1 MANSIH
7 LPDSFLNCIQQTL
20 PSHLDLNDFITSCQ
34 QPLRKSIRVNT
45 LKISVADFLTRI
57 APLQW
62 QLTPIPWCEEGFW
75 LTRDDESTPLGNTAE
90 HLAGLFYI
98 QEASSM
104 MPVSA
109 LFHLWKHQDNNQVVL
124 DAAAAPGSKT
134 TQIAA
139 HLNNQGLLI
148 ANEFSSS
155 RVKVLH
161 ANLVRCAATNVAL
174 THFDARVFG
183 TWLTES
189 VDAIL
194 LDAPC
199 SGEGAIRKDDLA
211 MKNWTLESV
220 HDIAACQ
227 KELIQSAFYALK
239 PNGILIYS
247 TCTLNQYE
255 NQGVCEHLLT
265 TFGDAVEPVP
275 LTDLFAKAKGVATPE
290 GYLHV
295 WPQVYDSEGFFVAGF
310 RKKQS
315 AVPDKQQRHRGQF
328 PFRLASAKQANG
340 LFSYLNQQFAITPD
354 HLPGDVYIRDAEFWL
369 FPTAFS
375 QVQGKVKFDRVGIK
389 LADAIKKSFRISHE
403 LAMSIGRL
411 AQNNVYELT
420 AEQAR
425 EYYMGRDIFLEQVDP
440 SKKGELI
447 VHYKGSPIGL
457 GKWVGP
463 RIKNNYPRELVRDNH
478 LFVE

>member
-7 LPDSFLNCIQQTL
+7 LPDSFLTCIQETL
-20 PSHLDLNDFITSCQ
+20 PADLNLNDFIEICQ

-45 LKISVADFLTRI
+45 LKISVTDFLARI
-57 APLQW
+57 AHLKW
-62 QLTPIPWCEEGFW
+62 QLTPIPWCDEGFW
-75 LTRDDESTPLGNTAE
+75 LTREDESIPLGNTAE

-104 MPVSA
+104 MPVTA
-109 LFHLWKHQDNNQVVL
+109 LFHLWKGQSDTSVVL

-139 HLNNQGLLI
+139 QLDNQGLLI

-161 ANLVRCAATNVAL
+161 ANLVRCSASNVAL

-183 TWLTES
+183 SWLTES
-189 VDAIL
+189 VDAVL

-199 SGEGAIRKDDLA
+199 SGEGAIRKDEFA

-220 HDIAACQ
+220 HEIAQCQ
-227 KELIQSAFYALK
+227 KELIESAFYALK
-239 PNGILIYS
+239 PGGVLIYS
-247 TCTLNQYE
+247 TCTLNRFE
-255 NQGVCEHLLT
+255 NQAVCEHLLD
-265 TFGDAVEPVP
+265 TFADAVESLP
-275 LTDLFAKAKGVATPE
+275 LTELFDQAQAVATPQ

-310 RKKQS
+310 RKNASVTPAQ
-315 AVPDKQQRHRGQF
+315 QQRHRGKF
-328 PFRLASAKQANG
+328 PFSPASTKQASE
-340 LFSYLNQQFAITPD
+340 LFTYLNQQFGVSQEQ
-354 HLPGDVYIRDAEFWL
+354 LPGEVFIRDAEFWL
-369 FPTAFS
+369 FPHAFN

-403 LAMSIGRL
+403 LALRIGSL
-411 AQNNVYELT
+411 ATKNVFELN
-420 AEQAR
+420 AAQAR
-425 EYYMGRDIFLEQVDP
+425 EYYMGRDISLEQVTANN
-440 SKKGELI
+440 KGELI
-447 VHYKGSPIGL
+447 LHYKGAAIGL
-457 GKWVGP
+457 GKWVGA
-463 RIKNNYPRELVRDNH
+463 RIKNSYPRDLVRDNH
-478 LFVE
+478 LFME

>member
-7 LPDSFLNCIQQTL
+7 LPDSFLNCIKETL
-20 PSHLDLNDFITSCQ
+20 PAGLDLNDFIAICQ

-45 LKISVADFLTRI
+45 LKISVTDFLDRI
-57 APLQW
+57 AHLQW
-62 QLTPIPWCEEGFW
+62 QLTPIPWCSEGFW
-75 LTRDDESTPLGNTAE
+75 LTREDESIPLGNTAE

-104 MPVSA
+104 MPVTA
-109 LFHLWKHQDNNQVVL
+109 LFHLWQSQTDDTIVL

-139 HLNNQGLLI
+139 QLNNQGLLI

-161 ANLVRCAATNVAL
+161 ANLVRCSATNVAL

-189 VDAIL
+189 VDAVL

-199 SGEGAIRKDDLA
+199 SGEGAIRKDEFA
-211 MKNWTLESV
+211 MKNWTIESV
-220 HDIAACQ
+220 HEIAQCQ
-227 KELIQSAFYALK
+227 KELIESAFYALK
-239 PNGILIYS
+239 PDGVLIYS
-247 TCTLNQYE
+247 TCTLNRHE
-255 NQGVCEHLLT
+255 NQGVCEHILA
-265 TFGDAVEPVP
+265 TFGDAVEPLP
-275 LTDLFAKAKGVATPE
+275 LTDLFDHAQAVATPE

-315 AVPDKQQRHRGQF
+315 VVPTEQQRHRGKF
-328 PFRLASAKQANG
+328 PFSPASAKQKEA
-340 LFSYLNQQFAITPD
+340 LFNYLNQQFGITSEQ
-354 HLPGDVYIRDAEFWL
+354 LPGDIFSRDAEVWL
-369 FPTAFS
+369 FPCAFA

-389 LADAIKKSFRISHE
+389 LADVIKKTYRVSHE
-403 LAMSIGRL
+403 LALSIGAL
-411 AQNNVYELT
+411 ATKNVYELT
-420 AEQAR
+420 SEQAR
-425 EYYMGRDIFLEQVDP
+425 EYYMGRDIHLDQVNATN
-440 SKKGELI
+440 KGELI
-447 VHYKGSPIGL
+447 LLYKGAAIGL
-457 GKWVGP
+457 GKWVGA
-463 RIKNNYPRELVRDNH
+463 RIKNSYPRDLVRDNH
-478 LFVE
+478 LFIE